1 MAEGRITF
9 RIEGMTCQA
18 CAARLEKVLN
28 KKDFVHEATVNF
40 ASEEAQIRFDAEI
53 ADAAILTETVAKAG
67 FTALPA
73 EAGQPENGEDAAAG
87 AGSLK
92 SHWRLWLLLVLAL
105 PFVVGMLGMLA
116 GSHALMPPLWYQL
129 AAASAVQLWLAL
141 PFYRSACASVRGGLA
156 NMDVLVSVGTA
167 AIYLYSLGMVL
178 AGSGHEAVY
187 FEAGV
192 MVVAFVSLGKYLEE
206 RTKRGSLNSLG
217 LLLRLTPTETEVR
230 TADGTWQLQPL
241 SAVKAGDVLRCTD
254 GGRIA
259 ADGVVLAG
267 EAWADESHLTGES
280 EPQRKTAGSRVLA
293 GALLSGSV
301 EYRAEALGGDTLLG
315 DMMRALSEAQG
326 SKAPI
331 ARLADKVAAVFVP
344 VVLALALLT
353 FALTWLFSG
362 SPVTA
367 LVHAVAVL
375 VVACPCALGLAT
387 PAAIMAGMGQ
397 AVRHGVWFKNAAALE
412 AAGSVDT
419 VVLDKTGTLT
429 AGKPDIAAVWTA
441 EGFTEEQLFEMAA
454 AVEQHAAHPLANAVV
469 QAASARGIAPRP
481 VENVNT
487 VAGEGISANV
497 ADWGEVKVGK
507 PEFCGYRL
515 PEGMDNIWSIA
526 SIAAVSLNGQAVGA
540 FALADPLKP
549 DSKAAIERL
558 ADHRIA
564 VHILSGD
571 HPATV
576 AYIAAQLGLPAEN
589 AHGNQSPRQKAE
601 FIRQLQ
607 QQGAKVGMAGDGI
620 NDAPALALAD
630 SGFAVRGN
638 TDIAEQSADAVL
650 VRPSVNRLADGLM
663 IARATLRAIRQN
675 LFFAFIYNALGIPF
689 AAVGLLTPVLAGAMM
704 AMSSVSVL
712 ANALRLKRM
721 KF

>member
-28 KKDFVHEATVNF
+28 KKDFVHEAAVNF
-40 ASEEAQIRFDAEI
+40 ASEEAQIRFDADR
-53 ADAAILTETVAKAG
+53 ADAALLAEAVAKAG
-67 FTALPA
+67 FSALPA
-73 EAGQPENGEDAAAG
+73 EAGQPENAETAAS
-87 AGSLK
+87 GSLK

-116 GSHALMPPLWYQL
+116 GSHALMPPLAYQL

-141 PFYRSACASVRGGLA
+141 PFYRSAWASVRGGLA

-178 AGSGHEAVY
+178 AGGGHEAVY

-217 LLLRLTPTETEVR
+217 LLLRLTPAETEVR
-230 TADGTWQLQPL
+230 TADGTWHLQPL

-387 PAAIMAGMGQ
+387 PAAIKIG
-397 AVRHGVWFKNAAALE
+397 R
-412 AAGSVDT
+412 
-419 VVLDKTGTLT
+419 
-429 AGKPDIAAVWTA
+429 
-441 EGFTEEQLFEMAA
+441 
-454 AVEQHAAHPLANAVV
+454 AHV
-469 QAASARGIAPRP
+469 
-481 VENVNT
+481 
-487 VAGEGISANV
+487 
-497 ADWGEVKVGK
+497 
-507 PEFCGYRL
+507 
-515 PEGMDNIWSIA
+515 
-526 SIAAVSLNGQAVGA
+526 
-540 FALADPLKP
+540 
-549 DSKAAIERL
+549 
-558 ADHRIA
+558 
-564 VHILSGD
+564 
-571 HPATV
+571 
-576 AYIAAQLGLPAEN
+576 
-589 AHGNQSPRQKAE
+589 
-601 FIRQLQ
+601 
-607 QQGAKVGMAGDGI
+607 
-620 NDAPALALAD
+620 
-630 SGFAVRGN
+630 
-638 TDIAEQSADAVL
+638 
-650 VRPSVNRLADGLM
+650 
-663 IARATLRAIRQN
+663 
-675 LFFAFIYNALGIPF
+675 
-689 AAVGLLTPVLAGAMM
+689 
-704 AMSSVSVL
+704 
-712 ANALRLKRM
+712 
-721 KF
+721 